1 MFKSRLF
8 RKLTGVVQNSTQEFY
23 EILAEGK
30 ELKNMDS
37 VMQFAQVSA
46 SPKFGQ
52 FEVVTLNNFY
62 NFCIPLSKRH
72 VATGK

>member
-1 MFKSRLF
+1 MKIEPPNIKKRNIL
-8 RKLTGVVQNSTQEFY
+8 QNSTQEFY
-23 EILAEGK
+23 EIWAEGK

-37 VMQFAQVSA
+37 IMQFAQVSA

-62 NFCIPLSKRH
+62 SFCISLSKRH
-72 VATGK
+72 GGY